1 VKIALAQINPTVG
14 DFAGNARLIL
24 DFTARAAAQQA
35 DLVIFPELS
44 ICGYPPADLLEKSA
58 FLARAQQT
66 LEEIAAAT
74 ASGPAILCGTAL
86 AADSDAPAGKHA
98 RNVAALL
105 SAGKIQFVQQ
115 KMLLPFYDVFD
126 EQRYFEPAQHQ
137 TLTLLNGQPLAIT
150 ICEDA
155 WNDKCFWPRRLYPID
170 PVDELMRQWATLP
183 DPIASTHPRIVLN
196 ISASPFWCGK
206 RDLRRNM
213 LAAIARRHHAFVVM
227 VNQVGGNDSLVFDG
241 SSIALSPT
249 GDLIAQ
255 GGSFRQDLF
264 LFDTDSFTA
273 YSEDSS
279 LLNFLRE
286 NGMSNQ
292 ALTHNVKDPRLQEHL
307 DESPEDAA
315 LVRDLESILE
325 GARPLLG
332 EQIYSAMTAETPLPV
347 TQESRPACESDW
359 DRDDIPAIWQALVL
373 GTRDYVRKCGFS
385 KALVALSGGID
396 SALVA
401 AIAVQALGSENVLGI
416 GMPSEFSSTGSID
429 DARALAENL
438 GIRFELV
445 AIHDVFTAYTR
456 SLEPLFAGTPFGL
469 AEENLQSRI
478 RGALLM
484 ALSNKFG
491 ALVLTTGNK
500 SEMSTGYCTLYGDMV
515 GALAVIGDV
524 FKTRVYALSHYANR
538 DREIIPHNTI
548 AKPPSAELRPGQ
560 RDTDSL
566 PPYEILDPILEAY
579 VERYQSAEQILA
591 ELTAGHQS
599 ELSHST
605 EARVPH
611 SSAASS
617 PMSGKAMQSGG
628 EAPQT
633 LDLALIRRV
642 LSLVERSEYKRQQAA
657 PILKVTRKSFGNGR
671 RFPIAVKVEV

>member
-1 VKIALAQINPTVG
+1 VKIAIAQINPTVG

-24 DFTARAAAQQA
+24 DFTARAAAQSA

-58 FLARAQQT
+58 FLCRAQQT
-66 LEEIAAAT
+66 LDELAAST
-74 ASGPAILCGTAL
+74 VTGPAILCGTAL
-86 AADSDAPAGKHA
+86 AIDGDSSAGKHA

-105 SAGKIQFVQQ
+105 SGGRVTFLQQ

-126 EQRYFEPAQHQ
+126 EQRYFEPAQHK

-155 WNDKCFWPRRLYPID
+155 WNDKSFWPRRLYPID

-183 DPIASTHPRIVLN
+183 DPIASTHPRLILN

-206 RDLRRNM
+206 RDLRCNM
-213 LAAIARRHHAFVVM
+213 LAAIARRHRAFVVM

-241 SSIALSPT
+241 SSIVLSPT
-249 GDLIAQ
+249 GEVLAQAASFADDLVVI
-255 GGSFRQDLF
+255 
-264 LFDTDSFTA
+264 DTEAPPVAPAISA
-273 YSEDSS
+273 P
-279 LLNFLRE
+279 
-286 NGMSNQ
+286 
-292 ALTHNVKDPRLQEHL
+292 A
-307 DESPEDAA
+307 AA
-315 LVRDLESILE
+315 L
-325 GARPLLG
+325 
-332 EQIYSAMTAETPLPV
+332 Y
-347 TQESRPACESDW
+347 PAYQTDCNS
-359 DRDDIPAIWQALVL
+359 DDIPAIWQALVL
-373 GTRDYVRKCGFS
+373 GTRDYVRKCGFA

-401 AIAVQALGSENVLGI
+401 AIAVEALGPENVLGI

-429 DARALAENL
+429 DARDLAANL
-438 GIRFELV
+438 AIRFELV
-445 AIHDVFTAYTR
+445 AIHDVFSAYTR
-456 SLEPLFAGTPFGL
+456 TLEPLFAGTPFGL

-538 DREIIPHNTI
+538 EREVIPHNTI

-560 RDTDSL
+560 KDTDSL

-591 ELTAGHQS
+591 ELSDPARTAIGDK
-599 ELSHST
+599 
-605 EARVPH
+605 V
-611 SSAASS
+611 
-617 PMSGKAMQSGG
+617 
-628 EAPQT
+628 
-633 LDLALIRRV
+633 DLGLIRRV

-657 PILKVTRKSFGNGR
+657 PILKVTQKSFGTGR